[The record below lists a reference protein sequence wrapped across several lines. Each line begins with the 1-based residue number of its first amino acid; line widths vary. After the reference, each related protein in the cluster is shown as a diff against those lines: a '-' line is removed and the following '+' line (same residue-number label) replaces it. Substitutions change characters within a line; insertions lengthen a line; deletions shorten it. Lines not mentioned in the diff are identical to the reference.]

1 MKRYYDHTKTLS
13 SYHHNPDIVDRLE
26 DVIISHGNF
35 PLSLMKLDSLFK
47 YYNPT
52 ALSSG
57 NLEGQISKNVNPDD
71 REGWFND
78 DTLTSIIRSDKDDTV
93 ISGLY
98 DVNMYENIG
107 ITSVLSK
114 QFQPVIDYLEL
125 TDYDIRLQIQ
135 MPGQMLSYHH
145 DLKVGPGQVNTK
157 YLLALTDWEPGHV
170 FIFGNYYWK
179 WKSGDII
186 RIKTL
191 GIPHGT
197 ANFSYTPRYLCAITD
212 KNSCQ
217 DNG

>member
-1 MKRYYDHTKTLS
+1 M
-13 SYHHNPDIVDRLE
+13 E
-26 DVIISHGNF
+26 
-35 PLSLMKLDSLFK
+35 LSLLFK

-52 ALSSG
+52 ALASG
-57 NLEGQISKNVNPDD
+57 NLKGQTSKNVTPDD
-71 REGWFND
+71 RERWFKNTPMD
-78 DTLTSIIRSDKDDTV
+78 IIQSDKDDAA
-93 ISGLY
+93 ISRLY
-98 DVNMYENIG
+98 DVNMYENIE

-170 FIFGNYYWK
+170 FILGNYYWK

-212 KNSCQ
+212 KNSYQ

>member
-35 PLSLMKLDSLFK
+35 PLTSMELSLLFK

-52 ALSSG
+52 ALASG
-57 NLEGQISKNVNPDD
+57 NLKGQTSKNVTPDD
-71 REGWFND
+71 REGWFENTPID
-78 DTLTSIIRSDKDDTV
+78 IIQSDKDDAA
-93 ISGLY
+93 ISRLY
-98 DVNMYENIG
+98 DVNMYENIE

-145 DLKVGPGQVNTK
+145 DLKVGPGKVNTK
-157 YLLALTDWEPGHV
+157 YLMALTDWEPGQV
-170 FIFGNYYWK
+170 FILGNYYW
-179 WKSGDII
+179 I
-186 RIKTL
+186 
-191 GIPHGT
+191 
-197 ANFSYTPRYLCAITD
+197 
-212 KNSCQ
+212 
-217 DNG
+217 

>member
-35 PLSLMKLDSLFK
+35 PLTSMELSLLFK

-52 ALSSG
+52 ALASG
-57 NLEGQISKNVNPDD
+57 NLKGQTSKNVTPDD
-71 REGWFND
+71 REGWFENTPID
-78 DTLTSIIRSDKDDTV
+78 IIQTHYTNCRHLTT
-93 ISGLY
+93 
-98 DVNMYENIG
+98 
-107 ITSVLSK
+107 
-114 QFQPVIDYLEL
+114 
-125 TDYDIRLQIQ
+125 
-135 MPGQMLSYHH
+135 
-145 DLKVGPGQVNTK
+145 
-157 YLLALTDWEPGHV
+157 
-170 FIFGNYYWK
+170 
-179 WKSGDII
+179 I

-212 KNSCQ
+212 KNSYQ